1 MWERGQ
7 VGMDGACAN
16 GNGGYPNNAPRAAE
30 APAAPLTQSSG
41 RIHHSAALQRSSS
54 QGRCRTRHLPAEME
68 QMVAAMDQRVSQAI
82 QAEDARIRMVT
93 DKAQELGECLQAMKV
108 AGEIYEERRQKELHI
123 LENNVQVDLSNTAQ
137 ARKDFEARMEE
148 LGHARVEEHRREL
161 IQAQGDYQTVREG
174 YERAISE
181 EVKRLQGLLEE
192 QRVSRVDKGE
202 RINQTLEAEFQQV
215 QQAVAE
221 EEKLRNETENNMVRM
236 VEDVCAR
243 VRSDIM
249 HERQEREAVQGRLL
263 GLLEETCARLEM
275 SFAIP
280 EKLSH
285 VIIS

>member
-7 VGMDGACAN
+7 AGTDGV
-16 GNGGYPNNAPRAAE
+16 GGYPHAPRAAE
-30 APAAPLTQSSG
+30 APAAPLAQSSG
-41 RIHHSAALQRSSS
+41 RVHSAALQRSSS
-54 QGRCRTRHLPAEME
+54 QGRTRMTRHLPAEME
-68 QMVAAMDQRVSQAI
+68 QMVAAMDQRVSHAI
-82 QAEDARIRMVT
+82 QAEDARIRMVA
-93 DKAQELGECLQAMKV
+93 DQAQQLGECLQAMKV
-108 AGEIYEERRQKELHI
+108 AGEIYEERRQKELHM

-148 LGHARVEEHRREL
+148 LGIARVDEHRREL

-174 YERAISE
+174 YEREISE

-192 QRVSRVDKGE
+192 QKASRADYGE
-202 RINQTLEAEFQQV
+202 RINQSLEAQFQQV

-221 EEKLRNETENNMVRM
+221 EEKLRTEAEGTMVRM

-280 EKLSH
+280 EKLAH
-285 VIIS
+285 VVIS